1 MEFEFWWL
9 LAFPLFFALGWIA
22 ARVDIRQVVTESR
35 ALPNSY
41 FRGLNFL
48 LNEQPDKAIEAFLEV
63 VKLEPETIDLHFA
76 LGGLFRRRGEID
88 RAIRMHEHLLEREYP
103 QGHKG
108 LAEEQRLRAMSELG
122 QDYLKAGLLD
132 RAEQVFGKLLET
144 AQHGQARTHLLE
156 IYVQEKD
163 WQKAIDAA
171 RLLERDTSKPLNSDI
186 AHFYCEL
193 ALLESAKGNPDG
205 AAAHLQ
211 QALAANRQSVRANL
225 MMGDLHA
232 AAGRHEAAIAAW
244 RLVETQSAGH
254 MALVVDRVLGSYR
267 QLGRIGEGVQW
278 LRAFYARQ
286 PSHDIFN
293 ALYPAVSETEGAA
306 AACQLAREELRRN
319 PSLRTL
325 DRLLEAEIIT
335 ADPEQRELLQ
345 LEKSLVA
352 SHSQRMMRYQCGSC
366 GFKAK
371 QFFWRCPACGRWDS
385 FDPERGE
392 GES

>member
-1 MEFEFWWL
+1 MEFEIWWL
-9 LAFPLFFALGWIA
+9 LAFPLFFVLGWLA
-22 ARVDIRQVVTESR
+22 ARVDIKQVVTESR

-76 LGGLFRRRGEID
+76 LGALFRRRGELD
-88 RAIRMHEHLLEREYP
+88 RAIRMHENLLERE
-103 QGHKG
+103 G
-108 LAEEQRLRAMSELG
+108 LAEEQRLRAQGELG

-132 RAEQVFGKLLET
+132 RAEEVFRKLLQT
-144 AQHGQARTHLLE
+144 PQHGVARTYLLE

-171 RLLERDTSKPLNSDI
+171 RELEKDTSKPLNADI

-193 ALLESAKGNPDG
+193 ALLDSARDQPEA

-211 QALAANRQSVRANL
+211 QALATNRQSVRANL
-225 MMGDLHA
+225 MAGDLDA
-232 AAGRHEAAIAAW
+232 AAGQHEAAIADW
-244 RLVETQSAGH
+244 RLVETQSSVH
-254 MALVVDRVLGSYR
+254 MALVVERVLGSYR
-267 QLGRIGEGVQW
+267 QLGRMEEGVQW
-278 LRAFYARQ
+278 LRALYARQ
-286 PSHDIFN
+286 PSHDVFS
-293 ALYPAVSETEGAA
+293 ALYLAVSETEGALA
-306 AACQLAREELRRN
+306 ATQLAREELRRN

-325 DRLLEAEIIT
+325 DRLLEAQLINAE
-335 ADPEQRELLQ
+335 PGERELLQ
-345 LEKSLVA
+345 VEKSLVA
-352 SHSQRMMRYQCGSC
+352 AHSQRMMRYQCDSC

-385 FDPERGE
+385 FDPERHE
-392 GES
+392 GEN

>member
-1 MEFEFWWL
+1 MEFEVWWL
-9 LAFPLFFALGWIA
+9 LAFPLFFVLGWLA

-88 RAIRMHEHLLEREYP
+88 RAIRMHENLLERE
-103 QGHKG
+103 G
-108 LAEEQRLRAMSELG
+108 LVEDQRLRAMSELG

-144 AQHGQARTHLLE
+144 PQHGLARTYLLE

-163 WQKAIDAA
+163 WQKAIEAA
-171 RLLERDTSKPLNSDI
+171 RVLEKDTSKPLNADI
-186 AHFYCEL
+186 AHFHCEL
-193 ALLESAKGNPDG
+193 ALLEAAKGDPD
-205 AAAHLQ
+205 AAASHLQ
-211 QALAANRQSVRANL
+211 QALSTNRQSVRANL
-225 MMGDLHA
+225 MAGDLDA
-232 AAGRHEAAIAAW
+232 SAGRHEAAIADW
-244 RLVETQSAGH
+244 RLVETQSAAH
-254 MALVVDRVLGSYR
+254 MALVVDRVFGSYR
-267 QLGRIGEGVQW
+267 QLGRLDEGVQW
-278 LRAFYARQ
+278 LRALHARQ
-286 PSHDIFN
+286 PSQDVFN
-293 ALYPAVSETEGAA
+293 ALYLAVSEVEGAA
-306 AACQLAREELRRN
+306 AASQLAREELRRN

-325 DRLLEAEIIT
+325 DRLLEAQLINAEP
-335 ADPEQRELLQ
+335 DDRELLQ
-345 LEKSLVA
+345 VEKTLVA
-352 SHSQRMMRYQCGSC
+352 SHSQRMMRYQCSSC

-385 FDPERGE
+385 FDPERRE
-392 GES
+392 GEA

>member
-1 MEFEFWWL
+1 MEFELWWL
-9 LAFPLFFALGWIA
+9 LAFPLFFVLGWLA

-35 ALPNSY
+35 ALPTSY

-76 LGGLFRRRGEID
+76 LGGLFRRRGELE
-88 RAIRMHEHLLEREYP
+88 RAIRMHENLLEREYP
-103 QGHKG
+103 EGHKG
-108 LAEEQRLRAMSELG
+108 LAEDQRLRAMSELG

-132 RAEQVFGKLLET
+132 RAEQVFSKLLET
-144 AQHGQARTHLLE
+144 PQHGQARNYLLE

-171 RLLERDTSKPLNSDI
+171 HVLEKDTSKPLNADI
-186 AHFYCEL
+186 AHFHCEL
-193 ALLESAKGNPDG
+193 ALLEAARDNRDA

-211 QALAANRQSVRANL
+211 QALSINRQSVRANL
-225 MMGDLHA
+225 MAGDLDA
-232 AAGRHEAAIAAW
+232 AAGRHEEAIADW
-244 RLVETQSAGH
+244 RLVETQSAAH

-267 QLGRIGEGVQW
+267 QLGRLDEGVQW
-278 LRAFYARQ
+278 LRALHARQ
-286 PSHDIFN
+286 PSQDVFN
-293 ALYPAVSETEGAA
+293 ALYLAVSETDGAA
-306 AACQLAREELRRN
+306 AASQLAREELRRN

-325 DRLLEAEIIT
+325 DRLLEAELVN
-335 ADPEQRELLQ
+335 AEPEARELLQ
-345 LEKSLVA
+345 VEKTLVA
-352 SHSQRMMRYQCGSC
+352 SHSQRMMRYQCDSC

-385 FDPERGE
+385 FDPERHEGE
-392 GES
+392 G

>member
-1 MEFEFWWL
+1 MEFEIWWL
-9 LAFPLFFALGWIA
+9 LAFPLFFVLGWLA
-22 ARVDIRQVVTESR
+22 ARVDIKQVVTESR

-76 LGGLFRRRGEID
+76 LGGLFRRRGELD
-88 RAIRMHEHLLEREYP
+88 RAIRMHEHLLERE
-103 QGHKG
+103 G
-108 LAEEQRLRAMSELG
+108 LAEEQRLRAQCELG

-144 AQHGQARTHLLE
+144 PQHGQARTYLLE

-163 WQKAIDAA
+163 WEKAIDAA
-171 RLLERDTSKPLNSDI
+171 RALEKDTSKPLNADI

-193 ALLESAKGNPDG
+193 ALLEAAKGNPDT

-211 QALAANRQSVRANL
+211 QALASNRLSVRANL
-225 MMGDLHA
+225 MAGDLDA
-232 AAGRHEAAIAAW
+232 AAGRHEAAIADW
-244 RLVETQSAGH
+244 RLVETQSTAH
-254 MALVVDRVLGSYR
+254 MALVVDRVLASYR
-267 QLGRIGEGVQW
+267 QLGRMAEGVQW
-278 LRAFYARQ
+278 LRALYARQ
-286 PSHDIFN
+286 PSQDVFG
-293 ALYPAVSETEGAA
+293 ALYLAVSEVEGAA
-306 AACQLAREELRRN
+306 AASQLAREELRRT

-325 DRLLEAEIIT
+325 DRLLEAQLIDAAPAE
-335 ADPEQRELLQ
+335 RELLQ
-345 LEKSLVA
+345 VEKSLVA
-352 SHSQRMMRYQCGSC
+352 SHSQRMMRYQCHSC

-385 FDPERGE
+385 FDPERRE
-392 GES
+392 EEA

>member
-1 MEFEFWWL
+1 MEFELWWL
-9 LAFPLFFALGWIA
+9 LAIPLFFVLGWLA

-76 LGGLFRRRGEID
+76 LGGLFRRRGELD
-88 RAIRMHEHLLEREYP
+88 RAIRMHENLLERE
-103 QGHKG
+103 G

-144 AQHGQARTHLLE
+144 PQHGQARTYLLE

-171 RLLERDTSKPLNSDI
+171 RLLEKDTSKPLNADI
-186 AHFYCEL
+186 AHFHCEL
-193 ALLESAKGNPDG
+193 ALLEAAKGHAD
-205 AAAHLQ
+205 AAAEHLQ
-211 QALAANRQSVRANL
+211 AALSANRQSVRANL
-225 MMGDLHA
+225 MAGDLDA
-232 AAGRHEAAIAAW
+232 AAGRHEAAIADW
-244 RLVETQSAGH
+244 RLVETQSAAH

-267 QLGRIGEGVQW
+267 QLGRLEEGVQW
-278 LRAFYARQ
+278 LRALYARQ
-286 PSHDIFN
+286 PSQDLFG
-293 ALYPAVSETEGAA
+293 ALYLAVSETEGAA
-306 AACQLAREELRRN
+306 AASQLAREELRRN

-325 DRLLEAEIIT
+325 DRLLEAELID
-335 ADPEQRELLQ
+335 ASPEQRELLQ
-345 LEKSLVA
+345 VEKSLVA
-352 SHSQRMMRYQCGSC
+352 AHSQRMMRYQCGSC

-385 FDPERGE
+385 FDPERRE

>member
-9 LAFPLFFALGWIA
+9 LAIPLFFALGWLA

-76 LGGLFRRRGEID
+76 LGGLFRRRGELD
-88 RAIRMHEHLLEREYP
+88 RAIRMHEHLLERE
-103 QGHKG
+103 G

-132 RAEQVFGKLLET
+132 RAEQVFTRLLDT
-144 AQHGQARTHLLE
+144 PQHGQARTYLLE

-163 WQKAIDAA
+163 WLKAIDAA
-171 RLLERDTSKPLNSDI
+171 HVLEKDTSKPLNAEI
-186 AHFYCEL
+186 AHFFCEL
-193 ALLESAKGNPDG
+193 ALLESARNAPDK
-205 AAAHLQ
+205 AAAYLE
-211 QALAANRQSVRANL
+211 QALATNRLSVRANL
-225 MMGDLHA
+225 MAGDLDA
-232 AAGRHEAAIAAW
+232 AAGRHEDAIADW
-244 RLVETQSAGH
+244 RLIEAQSGAH
-254 MALVVDRVLGSYR
+254 MALVVERVLGSFR
-267 QLGRIGEGVQW
+267 QMDRLEAGVQW
-278 LRAFYARQ
+278 LRALYARQ
-286 PSHDIFN
+286 ASSDVFS
-293 ALYPAVSETEGAA
+293 ALYLAVSECEGPLAA
-306 AACQLAREELRRN
+306 RQLAREELRRN

-325 DRLLEAEIIT
+325 DRLLEAELVN
-335 ADPEQRELLQ
+335 AEPDARELLQ
-345 LEKSLVA
+345 VEKSLV
-352 SHSQRMMRYQCGSC
+352 SVHSQRMMRYQCGSC

-385 FDPERGE
+385 FDPERREGE
-392 GES
+392 G

>member
-1 MEFEFWWL
+1 MEFELWWL
-9 LAFPLFFALGWIA
+9 LAFPLFFALGWLA

-76 LGGLFRRRGEID
+76 LGGLFRRRGELD
-88 RAIRMHEHLLEREYP
+88 RAIRMHENLLERE
-103 QGHKG
+103 G

-132 RAEQVFGKLLET
+132 RAEQVFTRLLDT
-144 AQHGQARTHLLE
+144 AQHGQARTYLLE

-171 RLLERDTSKPLNSDI
+171 RVLEKDTSKPLNAEI
-186 AHFYCEL
+186 AHFHCEL
-193 ALLESAKGNPDG
+193 ALLESAKGNPE
-205 AAAHLQ
+205 AAATHLNE
-211 QALAANRQSVRANL
+211 AIKANRQSVRANL
-225 MMGDLHA
+225 MAGDLDA
-232 AAGRHEAAIAAW
+232 AAGRHDAAIADW
-244 RLVETQSAGH
+244 RMVETQSAAH
-254 MALVVDRVLGSYR
+254 MALVVDRVIGSYR
-267 QLGRIGEGVQW
+267 QLGQLAEGVQW
-278 LRAFYARQ
+278 LRALHARQ
-286 PSHDIFN
+286 PSQDLFG
-293 ALYPAVSETEGAA
+293 ALYLAVSETEGAA
-306 AACQLAREELRRN
+306 AASQLAREELRRN

-325 DRLLEAEIIT
+325 DRLLEAQLIDAE
-335 ADPEQRELLQ
+335 PGERELLQ
-345 LEKSLVA
+345 VEKGLVA
-352 SHSQRMMRYQCGSC
+352 AHSQRMMRYQCGSC

-385 FDPERGE
+385 FDPERR
-392 GES
+392 ESEA

>member
-9 LAFPLFFALGWIA
+9 LAFPLFFALGWLA

-41 FRGLNFL
+41 FRGVNFL

-76 LGGLFRRRGEID
+76 LGGLFRRRGELD
-88 RAIRMHEHLLEREYP
+88 RAIRMHENLLERE
-103 QGHKG
+103 G

-144 AQHGQARTHLLE
+144 PQHGLARTSLRE

-171 RLLERDTSKPLNSDI
+171 RLLEKDTSKPLNADI

-193 ALLESAKGNPDG
+193 ALLESAKGHPDA

-225 MMGDLHA
+225 MAGDLDA
-232 AAGRHEAAIAAW
+232 AAGRHESAIADW
-244 RLVETQSAGH
+244 RLVETQSAAH

-267 QLGRIGEGVQW
+267 QLGRLDEGVQ
-278 LRAFYARQ
+278 
-286 PSHDIFN
+286 
-293 ALYPAVSETEGAA
+293 
-306 AACQLAREELRRN
+306 
-319 PSLRTL
+319 
-325 DRLLEAEIIT
+325 
-335 ADPEQRELLQ
+335 
-345 LEKSLVA
+345 
-352 SHSQRMMRYQCGSC
+352 
-366 GFKAK
+366 
-371 QFFWRCPACGRWDS
+371 
-385 FDPERGE
+385 
-392 GES
+392 